1 MKPLT
6 HILTLVVLLGALLLV
21 YLYRSEKPPA
31 LSPQQL
37 TLEQIL
43 SIKELHLV
51 RHTYTD
57 VFYLHK
63 QNKKER
69 AIRAIIQVP
78 VEVTAYINLRDI
90 QVVMRGDSIQKLVV
104 PKAVL
109 HKPFYDIDHMV
120 VRETRSFQFHIGKD
134 LYPAVSQYMQAAITE
149 RLKTV
154 TTSAMHRN
162 ITLQAETEAKEYIEM
177 CLRSM
182 GRSDIVVSF
191 NDVHKNKEVTY
202 HAMQQYAVFYGRQ

>member
-6 HILTLVVLLGALLLV
+6 RILTLVVLFGALLLV
-21 YLYRSEKPPA
+21 YLYRSGKPSA
-31 LSPQQL
+31 QSPQQL

-63 QNKKER
+63 QNKKEK

-90 QVVMRGDSIQKLVV
+90 QVVMRGDSIQKLIV

-109 HKPFYDIDHMV
+109 HKPVYDMDHML
-120 VRETRSFQFHIGKD
+120 VRETRSFQLHIGKD
-134 LYPAVSQYMQAAITE
+134 LYPAVSQYMQAAMAE
-149 RLKTV
+149 RLQTV
-154 TTSAMHRN
+154 TTTAMHRN
-162 ITLQAETEAKEYIEM
+162 IMLQAETEAKEYIEM
-177 CLRSM
+177 CLRSI

-191 NDVHKNKEVTY
+191 NDVHKDKEVT
-202 HAMQQYAVFYGRQ
+202 HFAMQQYAVGYGRH